1 MTRAGGK
8 PALARYANPAY
19 AVKRLLPER
28 EGQRDVLVD
37 VSILWYQ
44 WRFSKRPEQRRAH
57 AVLALL
63 PLTGDCIGPDGEQ
76 VNIESGAVVVQQAHQ
91 QQAFFLSFF
100 FLFFFFSLIPS

>member
-44 WRFSKRPEQRRAH
+44 LRFSKRPEQRRAH

-76 VNIESGAVVVQQAHQ
+76 VNIESGAVVAPADDQKA
-91 QQAFFLSFF
+91 LFF
-100 FLFFFFSLIPS
+100 FLFFHSFFFFHSFPS